1 MVQATGAAIF
11 MATEKNELS
20 YRYWSRGPVVEPAPS
35 NVPQASVHRAFVHA
49 FWCTVTLTS
58 VASSLFFLQKLT
70 AEELAA
76 LEQQTKPAN
85 PAASA
90 WNAVRAA
97 SCRRRWAVAAGAPF
111 SCTRLHDT
119 VA

>member
-1 MVQATGAAIF
+1 
-11 MATEKNELS
+11 MASEKNELS
-20 YRYWSRGPVVEPAPS
+20 YRYWSRGPVVEPAPA
-35 NVPQASVHRAFVHA
+35 NMPQASVHRRSCWRAEE
-49 FWCTVTLTS
+49 LTALLPFPS
-58 VASSLFFLQKLT
+58 LQKLT
-70 AEELAA
+70 AEELSA

-97 SCRRRWAVAAGAPF
+97 SPRRRSAVAGRARF
-111 SCTRLHDT
+111 YCLHVLSV